1 MRISV
6 IVDSKNSWFIPY
18 AKQLSTLLQDKHES
32 IFINELTEL
41 QSGDIAFFLSCTQI
55 CPRHLLELHRSNIV
69 IHASNLPQGK
79 GWSPMPWQILEGK
92 NEVYLTMFEA
102 VGKVDSGPIYKKDI
116 VFYEGHELLDEL
128 REKMAQKII
137 EMAMWYVENFPVE
150 GDKQEGEESFYPRR
164 TPMDSELDPNKSI
177 AEQFNLMR
185 ISDNERYPLFFIK
198 DGYKYILKIHKEN
211 E

>member
-1 MRISV
+1 
-6 IVDSKNSWFIPY
+6 
-18 AKQLSTLLQDKHES
+18 
-32 IFINELTEL
+32 
-41 QSGDIAFFLSCTQI
+41 
-55 CPRHLLELHRSNIV
+55 
-69 IHASNLPQGK
+69 
-79 GWSPMPWQILEGK
+79 MPWQILEGK